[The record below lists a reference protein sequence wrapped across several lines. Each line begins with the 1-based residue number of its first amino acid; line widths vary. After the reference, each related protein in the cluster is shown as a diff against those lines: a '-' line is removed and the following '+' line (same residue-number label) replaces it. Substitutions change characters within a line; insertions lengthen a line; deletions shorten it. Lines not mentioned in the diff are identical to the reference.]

1 MKYALEKHFPMLQS
15 REEVLE
21 KIREKKELSKMFD
34 RWEERRQKEFLDFC
48 TGVKGV
54 KMLYDFCAKAI
65 LNPEVYPERIEELIS
80 LLLGKKVRLLKVLP
94 NDNTRI
100 ADETSLLIMDFLV
113 ELTDGSIANVEIQKV
128 GYAFPGQRS
137 ACYSADLLL
146 RQYRQVRNQMTKET
160 FSYREISN
168 VYTIVLFEKST
179 PEFHTFP
186 DQYIHKFRQRSDTG
200 LQIDLLQEFVFVALD
215 IYREKHQNKRI
226 EKRLDGWLTFL
237 ISDEPEDIIALI
249 EKYPDF
255 KAMYE
260 QVYEICR
267 NIEQVMGMFSKELY
281 ELDRNTVRYMIDE
294 LQEGYQKQKEENQKQ
309 KEENQRQREE
319 NQKQKEEI
327 AYLKEQNKRN
337 REENEWLLKEI
348 EQIKRSLGQ
357 GHKNMAAEE

>member
-1 MKYALEKHFPMLQS
+1 
-15 REEVLE
+15 
-21 KIREKKELSKMFD
+21 
-34 RWEERRQKEFLDFC
+34 
-48 TGVKGV
+48 
-54 KMLYDFCAKAI
+54 MLYDFCAKAI

-179 PEFHTFP
+179 SEFHALP
-186 DQYIHKFRQRSDTG
+186 DQYIHKFRQKSDTG

-215 IYREKHQNKRI
+215 IYREKHQNKNI

-249 EKYPDF
+249 ERYPDF

-260 QVYEICR
+260 QIYEICR

-294 LQEGYQKQKEENQKQ
+294 LQEEYQKQKEKNQKQ
-309 KEENQRQREE
+309 KEENQRQKEENQRQKEE
-319 NQKQKEEI
+319 NQKQREEI
-327 AYLKEQNKRN
+327 EYLKRQN
-337 REENEWLLKEI
+337 ECLMKEI
-348 EQIKRSLGQ
+348 EQIKR
-357 GHKNMAAEE
+357 N

>member
-1 MKYALEKHFPMLQS
+1 
-15 REEVLE
+15 
-21 KIREKKELSKMFD
+21 
-34 RWEERRQKEFLDFC
+34 
-48 TGVKGV
+48 
-54 KMLYDFCAKAI
+54 
-65 LNPEVYPERIEELIS
+65 
-80 LLLGKKVRLLKVLP
+80 
-94 NDNTRI
+94 
-100 ADETSLLIMDFLV
+100 
-113 ELTDGSIANVEIQKV
+113 
-128 GYAFPGQRS
+128 
-137 ACYSADLLL
+137 
-146 RQYRQVRNQMTKET
+146 MTKET

-179 PEFHTFP
+179 PEFHVFP

-294 LQEGYQKQKEENQKQ
+294 LQEGYQKQKEE
-309 KEENQRQREE
+309 
-319 NQKQKEEI
+319 I
-327 AYLKEQNKRN
+327 AYLKEQNKKS

>member
-1 MKYALEKHFPMLQS
+1 
-15 REEVLE
+15 
-21 KIREKKELSKMFD
+21 
-34 RWEERRQKEFLDFC
+34 
-48 TGVKGV
+48 
-54 KMLYDFCAKAI
+54 MLYDFCAKAI

-237 ISDEPEDIIALI
+237 ISDEPEDIITLI

-255 KAMYE
+255 KVMYE

-294 LQEGYQKQKEENQKQ
+294 LQEEYQRQKEENQRQ
-309 KEENQRQREE
+309 KEKNQRQREENQRQKEENRRQREENQRQREE
-319 NQKQKEEI
+319 NQKQKKEI
-327 AYLKEQNKRN
+327 AYLKEQNKKN
-337 REENEWLLKEI
+337 KEEKDRLLKEI
-348 EQIKRSLGQ
+348 EQIKCSLV
-357 GHKNMAAEE
+357 